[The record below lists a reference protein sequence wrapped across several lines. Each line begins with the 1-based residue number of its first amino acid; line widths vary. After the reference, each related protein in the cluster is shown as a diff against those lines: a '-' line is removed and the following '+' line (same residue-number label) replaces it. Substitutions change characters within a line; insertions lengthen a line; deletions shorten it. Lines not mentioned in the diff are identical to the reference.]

1 MKDLLLVAGGVALGY
16 LIFTKDLFKRAK
28 QGTKDILSGA
38 EEGVKDLVNPKQS
51 ECEKK
56 WSEEI
61 GQISRFAT
69 KEAMELSKSSYV
81 KECMSNK

>member
-56 WSEEI
+56 WKEFAQTVKASSPEALEEMRV
-61 GQISRFAT
+61 SF
-69 KEAMELSKSSYV
+69 MSSCLLE
-81 KECMSNK
+81 K